1 MQIAD
6 EVVPGR
12 MADKFLESSGA
23 NCRQGS
29 GEFQMAD
36 GVQRVPV
43 QIARLKLLRCPVY
56 IADKVRVQVQKPSK
70 IFQTVGDNT

>member
-6 EVVPGR
+6 EVVPGQ
-12 MADKFLESSGA
+12 MA

-29 GEFQMAD
+29 GGFQMAN